1 MQHLSNILSFV
12 FRAKRRYDEEMTILD
27 LGCGKGGDLL
37 KWQKGRVDHV
47 ICAGVSTVFTF

>member
-1 MQHLSNILSFV
+1 MQSFCLIEN
-12 FRAKRRYDEEMTILD
+12 RAKRRYDEEVTVLD

-47 ICAGVSTVFTF
+47 ICAGN

>member
-1 MQHLSNILSFV
+1 MQHSSNFLSSV

-47 ICAGVSTVFTF
+47 ICAGVYIVFTL